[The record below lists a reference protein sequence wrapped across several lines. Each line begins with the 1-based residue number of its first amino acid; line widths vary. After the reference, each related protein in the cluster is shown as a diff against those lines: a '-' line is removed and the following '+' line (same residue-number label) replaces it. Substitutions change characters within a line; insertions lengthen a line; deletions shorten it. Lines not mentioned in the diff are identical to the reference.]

1 MYPEVRTLA
10 VGNTSE
16 YFAYKTRSRKTTK
29 RKARKKSKPF
39 TNHNA
44 VCKKLLMPR
53 GLKNKSGQN
62 VCFLN
67 SALQLLRACEP
78 FVELCSKRIHST
90 SCTVPHGRCFMCSV
104 ERTILNTTAVQ
115 STGQLAKL
123 FAIIED
129 GYNYKSQYDASCVI
143 SKIMGSFR
151 VGPRFPEKGIYPAYH
166 QIVSKYLDQM
176 SCLMKTT
183 VKCKNCDHHN
193 SEESPVFFY
202 PCALD
207 KDKDNVLKRSKH
219 VIQRR
224 CQCDSSE
231 SVAKTRLIETNKYTF
246 VRLNRQMYKCDREN
260 GHTVFSTY
268 RSDKKVTVTPD
279 YVFKEDSYK
288 AVAWVSHRGTTSGG
302 HYVAHRKFDGDV
314 YEYNDDRMSLQ
325 REKEIEND
333 DDVTIILLL
342 KTTN

>member
-29 RKARKKSKPF
+29 RKARKNSKPF

-90 SCTVPHGRCFMCSV
+90 SCTVPHGKCFMCSV

-115 STGQLAKL
+115 STRQLTKL

-129 GYNYKSQYDASCVI
+129 RYDYKSQYDAS
-143 SKIMGSFR
+143 
-151 VGPRFPEKGIYPAYH
+151 
-166 QIVSKYLDQM
+166 L
-176 SCLMKTT
+176 
-183 VKCKNCDHHN
+183 
-193 SEESPVFFY
+193 
-202 PCALD
+202 
-207 KDKDNVLKRSKH
+207 
-219 VIQRR
+219 
-224 CQCDSSE
+224 
-231 SVAKTRLIETNKYTF
+231 
-246 VRLNRQMYKCDREN
+246 
-260 GHTVFSTY
+260 
-268 RSDKKVTVTPD
+268 
-279 YVFKEDSYK
+279 
-288 AVAWVSHRGTTSGG
+288 
-302 HYVAHRKFDGDV
+302 
-314 YEYNDDRMSLQ
+314 
-325 REKEIEND
+325 
-333 DDVTIILLL
+333 
-342 KTTN
+342 